1 MRMMTLF
8 LGVILLGGCAAPSTP
23 RPGSSSGEKAS
34 LLQRLG
40 LGRPIGQKR
49 PSTGTASIAMDSHIS
64 TTPVALE
71 SGPTITVEPEVSQTD
86 NDRTRAEAKPETQAP

>member
-1 MRMMTLF
+1 MRTITLF

-23 RPGSSSGEKAS
+23 RPGSSSGEKVS

-49 PSTGTASIAMDSHIS
+49 PSAGTASIAMDSHVS
-64 TTPVALE
+64 TTPVVLD
-71 SGPTITVEPEVSQTD
+71 SGPTITVEPEVPQPDS
-86 NDRTRAEAKPETQAP
+86 DRTQAEAKPETQAP